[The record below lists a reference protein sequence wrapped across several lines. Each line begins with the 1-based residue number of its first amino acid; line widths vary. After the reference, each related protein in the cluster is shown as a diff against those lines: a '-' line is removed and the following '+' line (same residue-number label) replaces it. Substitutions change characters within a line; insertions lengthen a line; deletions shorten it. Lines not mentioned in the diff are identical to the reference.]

1 MDVAVLSAVRSSQP
15 SHASATEIHMIQWM
29 VPLKHDVSATEMHM
43 IQWMDGWMV
52 GLPLSS

>member
-29 VPLKHDVSATEMHM
+29 VPLKHDVSATEIHM